1 MKLTGYTYSCN
12 SLTDFEYDAQ
22 VITGNGNHVYQLTL
36 IKIRESASAHIFW
49 RVVAIWNHSASESL
63 GRLARSGKSGQRSPL
78 NQ

>member
-36 IKIRESASAHIFW
+36 S
-49 RVVAIWNHSASESL
+49 
-63 GRLARSGKSGQRSPL
+63 
-78 NQ
+78 